1 VDAGA
6 SSLGYFTSHDWQF
19 DNRNLLAIQDQMNQ
33 RDRETFDF
41 NLKKINWDRYIEI
54 YILGMKRFILKEEEM
69 ITNNKHNRRD
79 GSDEF
84 KWRRIVK
91 TSSFVIICTM
101 IAAKFLLL
109 LRSDQFTKIAIWI
122 FKMALKFSS
131 LLFFHLRSSF

>member
-1 VDAGA
+1 
-6 SSLGYFTSHDWQF
+6 
-19 DNRNLLAIQDQMNQ
+19 MNQ